1 MATDRA
7 LLWIASVVLA
17 PRERTVRRVFRAN
30 LVPRVPRAT
39 RVCRALRVRRVI
51 RVCPVR
57 RVRRATRAIVAV
69 RVRRASRVCRVL
81 RVRRVTRDSIAGMQ
95 MAITNATWRLKMRM
109 VTDLALS
116 GIASVPRVLR
126 DPRATLVTTGCL
138 ARRERMDLLGATAR
152 LDLRVRRVTTARR
165 VPQATLVAMATT
177 AGI

>member
-7 LLWIASVVLA
+7 LLWIASVLLA
-17 PRERTVRRVFRAN
+17 PRERKVRRVFRAN
-30 LVPRVPRAT
+30 LVPRAT

-95 MAITNATWRLKMRM
+95 MAITNATWRPKIGIT
-109 VTDLALS
+109 TDPARS
-116 GIASVPRVLR
+116 WIAKVPRVLG